1 VLRSATRAGLTR
13 RDYWL
18 AAGAAEV
25 LLRVLPTHSLRDD
38 GRTRGGRRLHGLR
51 PLRPAV
57 GIDEVGKKISLVS
70 SQI

>member
-1 VLRSATRAGLTR
+1 MRIFMRRIVLRSATRAGLTR

-25 LLRVLPTHSLRDD
+25 LLR
-38 GRTRGGRRLHGLR
+38 

-57 GIDEVGKKISLVS
+57 GIDEFGK
-70 SQI
+70 